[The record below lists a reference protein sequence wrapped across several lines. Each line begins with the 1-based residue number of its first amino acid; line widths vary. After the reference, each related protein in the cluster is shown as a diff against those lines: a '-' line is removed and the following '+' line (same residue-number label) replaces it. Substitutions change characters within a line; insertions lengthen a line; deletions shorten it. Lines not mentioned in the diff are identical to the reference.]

1 MGDLSCL
8 SHPALVL
15 ASILADRS
23 GKLPG
28 ADQDGEGLATPAELF
43 TVPEQSASI
52 SGPYATKK
60 NRIPRVP
67 KPRRQPK
74 ISLRNDL

>member
-8 SHPALVL
+8 SHLALVL

-28 ADQDGEGLATPAELF
+28 ADQDGEGLATPA
-43 TVPEQSASI
+43 VPKQSASI

-67 KPRRQPK
+67 TPRRRPK